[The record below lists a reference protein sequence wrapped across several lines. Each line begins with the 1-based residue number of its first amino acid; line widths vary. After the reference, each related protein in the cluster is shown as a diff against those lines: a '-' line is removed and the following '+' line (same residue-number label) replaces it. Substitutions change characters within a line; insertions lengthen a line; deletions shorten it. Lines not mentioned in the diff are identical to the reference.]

1 MKLLVITQDD
11 ALATLIRDTVVK
23 RGHEPLTVPSAEAA
37 CAILEVEPP
46 EGMLLD
52 ISLPGM
58 SGLDFLQLN
67 AVRNAGVPTV
77 VISGLVTDA
86 QAREALRLGAI
97 DTVSEPACLDLVHE
111 VLAYL
116 EVRVNQLKAE
126 GAEQPG
132 ERRRSPRPAIALPI
146 RVVESRGLEWQGLS
160 INLGT
165 FGVKVKPH
173 APVTPG
179 ASVRL
184 QFTLPDDDMPLF
196 VLAQL
201 VRTEGDEHA
210 YRFVNLTRTE
220 YQRLH
225 DLIQRLK
232 TE

>member
-97 DTVSEPACLDLVHE
+97 DAVSEPACLDLVHE

-146 RVVESRGLEWQGLS
+146 RVVESKGLEWQGLS